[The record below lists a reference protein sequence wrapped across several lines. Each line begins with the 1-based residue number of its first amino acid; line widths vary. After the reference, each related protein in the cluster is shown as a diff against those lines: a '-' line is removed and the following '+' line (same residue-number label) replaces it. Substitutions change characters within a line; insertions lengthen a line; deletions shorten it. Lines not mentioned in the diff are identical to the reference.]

1 MYCPLTD
8 IVNPDFQDS
17 TLLGALFQSFC
28 NILPVGSTRLFGHPF
43 FRGSDIN
50 GCVKVTESV
59 ESVEDKSLSDKSL
72 SLHDSLLVLFRLG
85 ETGAELR
92 SEEEVLRLFRLGET
106 GAELWSEEGLRSRL
120 LSRFYRLADVE
131 DLRENLWDRDVH

>member
-85 ETGAELR
+85 ETGAEL
-92 SEEEVLRLFRLGET
+92 
-106 GAELWSEEGLRSRL
+106 WSEEGLRSRL